1 MEVMFTSI
9 APSRTP
15 EHMEVLVCESPG
27 TLRYGEREA
36 PVAGENET
44 LLRIRRIGVCGTD
57 LHAFEGTQPYFT
69 YPRILGHELAGEIV
83 QVNGT
88 SDFRV
93 GDIVT
98 FLPYFSCGHC
108 VACRQG
114 KTNCCVDLRVCGVH
128 IDGGMADHLV
138 VPTDNLVANR
148 GISLDA
154 LALVEPLAI
163 GAHGIRRADIKSGD
177 PVLVIGAG
185 PIGMGTM
192 HFARLAGAEVIA
204 LDLDERRLA
213 FCRERLGI
221 PHTIAASEDVSD
233 RLRVITGGDMPAVV
247 IDATGN
253 LNAIQEGFR
262 YMAHGGRYVLI
273 GLQKGNIAFSHPEF
287 HKREGTLMSSRN
299 ATRHDF
305 DHVVSA
311 ISEGRIDPEVYITHR
326 VAFAAA
332 GEAFPSWLDRKSGVI
347 KAMVM
352 HD

>member
-1 MEVMFTSI
+1 
-9 APSRTP
+9 
-15 EHMEVLVCESPG
+15 MEVLICESPG
-27 TLRYGEREA
+27 TLRYGTRNA
-36 PVAGENET
+36 PVPGEKET
-44 LLRIRRIGVCGTD
+44 LLRVRRIGICGTD

-83 QVNGT
+83 EVNGT
-88 SDFRV
+88 SAFRS

-114 KTNCCVDLRVCGVH
+114 KTNCCADLKVCGVH
-128 IDGGMADHLV
+128 IDGGMADYLV
-138 VPTDNLVANR
+138 VPTENLVAGR
-148 GISLDA
+148 GIGLDA

-163 GAHGIRRADIKSGD
+163 GAHGIRRANVNSGE

-185 PIGMGTM
+185 PIGMGAM
-192 HFARLAGAEVIA
+192 QFARLAGADVIA
-204 LDLDERRLA
+204 LDVDERRLA
-213 FCRERLGI
+213 FCRERLGV
-221 PHTIAASEDVSD
+221 PYTITAKEDVLT
-233 RLRVITGGDMPAVV
+233 RLRDITGGDMPAVV

-262 YMAHGGRYVLI
+262 YMSHGGRYVLI
-273 GLQKGNIAFSHPEF
+273 GLQKGDIAFSHPEF

-299 ATRHDF
+299 ATRKDF
-305 DHVVSA
+305 DQVVQA
-311 ISEGRIDPEVYITHR
+311 ISQGAVDPEAYITHR
-326 VAFAAA
+326 VTFAAA

-352 HD
+352 RD